1 VTVDADTVRQLAA
14 AIDVAPSIV
23 TRSTGTFG
31 GVAVHLPGS
40 RVEGIRRT
48 DDGRWEV
55 HVVMASDST
64 VSLVETDIL
73 AAAQSAGISG
83 PIDVFVEDI
92 SDRPRLLP
100 AADESAV
107 VLPPRS
113 LP

>member
-40 RVEGIRRT
+40 RVEGIRCT

-64 VSLVETDIL
+64 VSLVEADIL
-73 AAAQSAGISG
+73 AAVQSVGISG
-83 PIDVFVEDI
+83 PIDVFVDDI
-92 SDRPRLLP
+92 SDRPRLMRP
-100 AADESAV
+100 ADDSAV
-107 VLPPRS
+107 VRPAGS